1 MNRLMWGMNKTD
13 FTTITILLR
22 GRCGGL
28 VMYLSTDSCSALARS
43 AGEAEDRDDFGRVL
57 KSRVPRT

>member
-1 MNRLMWGMNKTD
+1 
-13 FTTITILLR
+13 
-22 GRCGGL
+22 L